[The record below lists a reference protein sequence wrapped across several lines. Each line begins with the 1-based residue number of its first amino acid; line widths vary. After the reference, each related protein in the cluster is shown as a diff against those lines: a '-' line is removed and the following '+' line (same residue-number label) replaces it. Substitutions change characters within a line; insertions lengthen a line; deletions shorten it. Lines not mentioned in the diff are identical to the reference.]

1 MKENA
6 GRVLG
11 ILGALGPMCGAE
23 FYKRVISFTDAASD
37 TDHISVLLD
46 GATTTPDRSA
56 FLCHK
61 SEQNPCGDL
70 LLRARRLV
78 MAGAELIAIPCN
90 TAHSF
95 YRDIA
100 SALSVPILHIITE
113 AAIEAMEHGARV
125 AGILG
130 TCGTRKQGLYEQAFA
145 SLGVRCVYPSDL
157 WQKKLDALIL
167 KIKAGAVPKSADLAP
182 FLRHLRAQGCDR
194 IILGCTELSLCQ
206 KGESADVTDSLSALA
221 RRCVVAC
228 GKSLSAQ
235 SGGAR

>member
-6 GRVLG
+6 GRTLG

-23 FYKRVISFTDAASD
+23 FYKKVILFTDAASD
-37 TDHISVLLD
+37 ADHISVLLD

-56 FLCHK
+56 FLCRK
-61 SEQNPCGDL
+61 SEQDPSHDL
-70 LLRARRLV
+70 LLRAKRLV
-78 MAGAELIAIPCN
+78 AAGAELIAIPCN

-95 YRDIA
+95 YRQMA
-100 SALSVPILHIITE
+100 SSLSVPILHIVTE
-113 AAIEAMEHGARV
+113 TAIEAMERGACV
-125 AGILG
+125 TGILG
-130 TCGTRKQGLYEQAFA
+130 TCGTRAQGLYEQAFA
-145 SLGVRCVYPSDL
+145 PLGVRCIYPSAL

-167 KIKAGAVPKSADLAP
+167 KIKAGMVPKSTDLAP
-182 FLRHLRAQGCDR
+182 FLRHLRTLGCDR

-206 KGESADVTDSLSALA
+206 KGELADVTDSLSALA

-228 GKSLSAQ
+228 GKQLSAQ